1 MRPGADPNHITALL
15 GLGATARSWDVK
27 GKSQSFVIRAQN
39 LDSIAHVVRSAKRR
53 IARGVQLRFSS
64 ALPVVCRAAAGGAH
78 SMAPQWAVGMT
89 EQPDG
94 SFKLSLLD
102 DEPISSSPT
111 SRSSLLAEPSA
122 AASPLQE
129 PPLPPPQQRLMI
141 GLAAVGAFAL
151 TVILN
156 HVSSL
161 QHELIHMRREL
172 KEEVTPLRSDLAA
185 LRGNVAALLSD
196 KAALSAEQIAELLV
210 LREASS
216 CEPEVS
222 EEAEPTEEDA
232 TNMLFTLLSLLVIF
246 LLVLPPILLGAY
258 EWRIGNAKSDFVGFN
273 WHDQLA
279 YRVDYWLSNYPAAK
293 SAFLLMITGM
303 LIVVG
308 ALMYLPADDETDALY
323 QALWLSW
330 CFVADPGTHAD
341 QDGGG
346 GRLVAFAITIGGMLI
361 FALMIGIVSDTIS
374 DRMDDLNKGLSR
386 VMETDH
392 TLLLGWSDKTIPTI
406 LELANA
412 FESEGGGTIVILS
425 ENEKAEMEADVKERC
440 GPWLRGTQV
449 VCRSGY
455 PIRVEDLRR
464 VSAGT
469 SKAIIV
475 MADENVASADESDA
489 RVLRIM
495 LSLTGLPDFV
505 RSDAHA
511 VVELCDL
518 DNKELVHLV
527 GGAKVETVVAHDVVG
542 RLMIQC
548 ARQPG
553 LGMVMESLLGF
564 EGCEFYMSE
573 WPELV
578 GVTFGE
584 ISLRFADAIPIG
596 IKTRKTARK
605 DGKVHLNPPDDM
617 VFGDGDELVVLA
629 EDDDT
634 YSPAEKIFDC
644 SDKRPPV
651 PAVQRQVAE
660 EILFCGWRRDM
671 HHTIIALDAMVAP
684 QSTLHLMCDK
694 KIVSDDVEDHP
705 GMVDILAEFIHGS
718 NLSEWY
724 EQAGTPRSKNELGED
739 LPRLRNL
746 TLNFITGMHTQRKEL
761 ETLPLEK
768 YDSVLILATEDSEC
782 DMETTDS
789 ESLAC
794 LLRIRDI
801 VSRRHREAETP
812 EDERPKQDLIS
823 EILDSRTK
831 DLVDMLGGAGDER
844 VGRVMS
850 NSLISAALAMIS
862 ENREVNG
869 ILAELLSAEGDEAYV
884 RDAKRYVHDGEKASF
899 YTVMR
904 RAR

>member
-1 MRPGADPNHITALL
+1 
-15 GLGATARSWDVK
+15 
-27 GKSQSFVIRAQN
+27 
-39 LDSIAHVVRSAKRR
+39 
-53 IARGVQLRFSS
+53 
-64 ALPVVCRAAAGGAH
+64 
-78 SMAPQWAVGMT
+78 MT

-94 SFKLSLLD
+94 SFRLSLLD
-102 DEPISSSPT
+102 DDGQSQK
-111 SRSSLLAEPSA
+111 LAAGPPASTGAGRDA
-122 AASPLQE
+122 AAAPTGMA
-129 PPLPPPQQRLMI
+129 PQQHARLMV
-141 GLAAVGAFAL
+141 GLGAAGAFVVA
-151 TVILN
+151 TVLN

-161 QHELIHMRREL
+161 QLELMNLRRQL
-172 KEEVTPLRSDLAA
+172 HDDVGPLRSDLAA

-196 KAALSAEQIAELLV
+196 KASLSADQIADLLA
-210 LREASS
+210 LREAPTCESGASETADSS
-216 CEPEVS
+216 PEGEPEPSILYTV
-222 EEAEPTEEDA
+222 
-232 TNMLFTLLSLLVIF
+232 LSLLVIF

-258 EWRIGNAKSDFVGFN
+258 EWRIGKEKQDFVGFN
-273 WHDQLA
+273 WRDQLA

-293 SAFLLMITGM
+293 TAFLLMITGV
-303 LIVVG
+303 LIVIG
-308 ALMYLPADDETDALY
+308 ALLYLPADDEADALHE
-323 QALWLSW
+323 ALWSSW
-330 CFVADPGTHAD
+330 CFVADPGTHAE
-341 QDGGG
+341 QDGMG
-346 GRLVAFAITIGGMLI
+346 GRLVAFTITIGGMLI

-386 VMETDH
+386 VMEAQH
-392 TLLLGWSDKTIPTI
+392 TVLLGWSDKTIPTI

-412 FESEGGGTIVILS
+412 FESEGGGTVVILA
-425 ENEKAEMEADVKERC
+425 EKDKGDMEEEVKERC

-449 VCRSGY
+449 VCRSGT

-469 SKAIIV
+469 AKSIIV
-475 MADENVASADESDA
+475 MADENASSADESDA
-489 RVLRIM
+489 KALRIM
-495 LSLTGLPDFV
+495 LSLTGLPDFI
-505 RSDAHA
+505 RSEAHA

-553 LGMVMESLLGF
+553 LGMVMEALLGF
-564 EGCEFYMSE
+564 EGCEFYMAE

-578 GVTFGE
+578 GVTFGD

-596 IKTRKTARK
+596 IKTRKTARRDSK
-605 DGKVHLNPPDDM
+605 IHLNPPDDM
-617 VFGDGDELVVLA
+617 VFTDGDELVVLA

-634 YSPAEKIFDC
+634 YSPAPKMFDC
-644 SDKRPPV
+644 SDKDPPLL
-651 PAVQRQVAE
+651 PAPRQVAE

-684 QSTLHLMCDK
+684 DSTLHLMCDK
-694 KIVSDDVEDHP
+694 EVVTSEDDEHP
-705 GMVDILAEFIHGS
+705 GMVNILAEFIHGS

-724 EQAGTPRSKNELGED
+724 EQAGTPRDKNHLGED
-739 LPRLRNL
+739 LPQLQNL
-746 TLNFITGMHTQRKEL
+746 KLNFITGMHTQRKEL
-761 ETLPLEK
+761 EKLPLEK

-789 ESLAC
+789 ASLAC

-801 VSRRHREAETP
+801 VNRRHREAETP
-812 EDERPKQDLIS
+812 EEDRPKQDLIS

-831 DLVDMLGGAGDER
+831 DLVDMLGSAGDER

-862 ENREVNG
+862 ENREVNSL
-869 ILAELLSAEGDEAYV
+869 LAELLSADGDEAYV
-884 RDAKRYVHDGEKASF
+884 RDVRRYIHDGEKASF
-899 YTVMR
+899 FTVMR
-904 RAR
+904 RARCACPATSHSILTSCAGESDEWIVG